1 MPYTIRDFRVNSL
14 PGVPIPNS
22 RYYVPNGQGTDL
34 DEYLTDLN
42 GNYRQIKPIISSVAN
57 AWDLNGNIGTDQT
70 VNFLGTTSPT
80 GLAFRTNNNIAGLIE
95 NSEPQAP
102 YYARGTGAASVFL
115 GSHAGEAT
123 IAHYGVNGGHST
135 HVGTYAGRFSKSGA
149 NTFIGFHAGYL
160 HTNPGAFGGRNV
172 AIGNWAMN
180 NGYNAYDNTAVGT
193 FALNSIIEGVS
204 NVALGRDALKSYSFG
219 HGSVALGAYA
229 LLNSST
235 SISGITITNGGSGYT
250 TATITFSAPQFT
262 GAAGQ
267 CATLATGTAIISG
280 GAIIGVTMTEIGCGY
295 MNISSPITVN
305 ELGANFTWNPAT
317 VTITGDGT
325 GATATP
331 IFAVPEGN
339 IGVGGYSGLY
349 DKAGRYNTY
358 LGVNSYTAN
367 WRWFD
372 TYNLFAGVGAAVDIS
387 IPSSTVITKSSAI
400 GYNARVG
407 QSNSMILGGTGAD
420 QPVIGIGTIAPDTTQ
435 MLHVNGSTKVNNL
448 RLHHATNGTNFSTA
462 AGTSTY
468 SLPYLK
474 PQNTGS
480 AILMRLSNNGIPSS
494 YLSGYASVMLDLYHD
509 TGSAA
514 TDQLLRFASGP
525 TYHSI
530 CSLRGLA
537 YQPSIPI
544 RFIMGNESYNAYAGI
559 IYPNWTWGLGDT
571 IYTEDHSTISALTVS
586 SVNKGFL
593 PPRLSTAVRT
603 SIAAVEGLLVFD
615 TDVNSLFQYNG
626 TIWQDLYNT
635 GSTSPLTTKGDLYTY
650 STLDARLPVGTDG
663 QILSA
668 DSSEA
673 TGLKWITSGGSGE
686 TNTASNLGGGLAN
699 YSTKV
704 GVDLQFNSFNAT
716 DFDLA
721 ANLISIDAT
730 LKGNWNTAFGWGDWS
745 TGVDKAFIDA
755 LNVDADT
762 LDGIDST
769 GFALASHTHL
779 LAAGA
784 TDVTATATELNLLD
798 LAGLTAGWVLSA
810 DSATTA
816 SWKAPSGGYTD
827 EQAQDA
833 IGAMVDTT
841 IEYTDGTPLLS
852 RAALTGA
859 ITASAGSNTTALGSF
874 TKSQLDTAVSD
885 GNIVYVG
892 DLPTDVY
899 GEEHTGLTGT
909 TVTLSN
915 SGITGTLRIYKN
927 GVRLDSTEF
936 SYSGGTSV
944 TVTGTLSSGDMIICD
959 YKY

>member
-1 MPYTIRDFRVNSL
+1 
-14 PGVPIPNS
+14 
-22 RYYVPNGQGTDL
+22 
-34 DEYLTDLN
+34 
-42 GNYRQIKPIISSVAN
+42 
-57 AWDLNGNIGTDQT
+57 
-70 VNFLGTTSPT
+70 
-80 GLAFRTNNNIAGLIE
+80 
-95 NSEPQAP
+95 
-102 YYARGTGAASVFL
+102 
-115 GSHAGEAT
+115 
-123 IAHYGVNGGHST
+123 
-135 HVGTYAGRFSKSGA
+135 
-149 NTFIGFHAGYL
+149 
-160 HTNPGAFGGRNV
+160 
-172 AIGNWAMN
+172 
-180 NGYNAYDNTAVGT
+180 
-193 FALNSIIEGVS
+193 
-204 NVALGRDALKSYSFG
+204 
-219 HGSVALGAYA
+219 
-229 LLNSST
+229 
-235 SISGITITNGGSGYT
+235 
-250 TATITFSAPQFT
+250 
-262 GAAGQ
+262 
-267 CATLATGTAIISG
+267 
-280 GAIIGVTMTEIGCGY
+280 
-295 MNISSPITVN
+295 
-305 ELGANFTWNPAT
+305 
-317 VTITGDGT
+317 
-325 GATATP
+325 
-331 IFAVPEGN
+331 
-339 IGVGGYSGLY
+339 
-349 DKAGRYNTY
+349 
-358 LGVNSYTAN
+358 
-367 WRWFD
+367 
-372 TYNLFAGVGAAVDIS
+372 
-387 IPSSTVITKSSAI
+387 
-400 GYNARVG
+400 
-407 QSNSMILGGTGAD
+407 
-420 QPVIGIGTIAPDTTQ
+420 
-435 MLHVNGSTKVNNL
+435 
-448 RLHHATNGTNFSTA
+448 
-462 AGTSTY
+462 
-468 SLPYLK
+468 
-474 PQNTGS
+474 
-480 AILMRLSNNGIPSS
+480 MRLSNNGIPSS

-810 DSATTA
+810 DSATTD